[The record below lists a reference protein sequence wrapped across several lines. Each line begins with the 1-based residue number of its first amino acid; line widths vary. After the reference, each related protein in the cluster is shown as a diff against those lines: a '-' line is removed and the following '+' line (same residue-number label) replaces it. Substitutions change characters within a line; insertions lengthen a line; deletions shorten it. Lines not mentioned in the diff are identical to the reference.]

1 MLNADMSALPTSRS
15 CGSWP
20 RSRARWVE
28 TPDGVFASHAV
39 DPVVASEVWR
49 MEPHPVEVVRA
60 QTAQ

>member
-1 MLNADMSALPTSRS
+1 MLNADMSARPDVALVWLLAPLA
-15 CGSWP
+15 G
-20 RSRARWVE
+20 RWVE

-39 DPVVASEVWR
+39 HPVVASEVWR

>member
-1 MLNADMSALPTSRS
+1 MLNADMSAHPDVALVRLLP
-15 CGSWP
+15 P
-20 RSRARWVE
+20 LAVRWVE
-28 TPDGVFASHAV
+28 TPDGVFATHAV